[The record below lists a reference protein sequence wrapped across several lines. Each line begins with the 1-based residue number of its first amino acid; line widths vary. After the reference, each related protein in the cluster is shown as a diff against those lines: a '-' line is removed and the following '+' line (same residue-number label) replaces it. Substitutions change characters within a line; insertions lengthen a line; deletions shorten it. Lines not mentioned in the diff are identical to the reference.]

1 MKVLIPSQ
9 YIELTGLVQRCLLI
23 AEKEGFGIRHIEL
36 GVSPTQLFILSGESD
51 PFHIRAVRH
60 SEDLDF
66 VDPSELLIP
75 DLFIRY
81 NSNLSV
87 RESGDALH
95 QADNM
100 AIIGIGDE
108 SNFIDAWRLKSI
120 LSVFNGQLS
129 SVIDEEGSIKA
140 IKYQRTVDE
149 FEWHLAWVI
158 TAKALDFPAEDCFV
172 LARAALNSDV
182 SRETWPSDYQD
193 FPVPIIEDSRLL
205 VSVGWASEGASISFE
220 GVKKKSLGLYPVVD
234 DVSWI
239 SRLLPLG
246 IETIQLRI
254 KDPHQLDLEQQ
265 IAESIQL
272 GERYGAQVFINDHWK
287 LAIKYGAYGVHLG
300 QEDIQQSNLDLL
312 AKAGLRL
319 GLSTHGYY
327 ELLRIVQIN
336 PSYIA
341 LGHIFPTTT
350 KKMPSK
356 PQGLVRLSLYQSLI
370 DTIPYSSGVTG
381 YPTVAIGGID
391 QNTAS
396 SVWKCGV
403 SSLAVVRAITEVDNP
418 EAVIDSFTYLM
429 QSRQFTDDRTQ
440 VDTLSEST
448 LAVEVNNAN
457 G

>member
-36 GVSPTQLFILSGESD
+36 GVSPTQLFSLSGESD
-51 PFHIRAVRH
+51 PFHIRVVRH
-60 SEDLDF
+60 SEDLD
-66 VDPSELLIP
+66 VVEPSELLIP

-87 RESGDALH
+87 CESGDVLH

-100 AIIGIGDE
+100 AIIGIGDD
-108 SNFIDAWRLKSI
+108 SNFIDAWRLKSL

-140 IKYQRTVDE
+140 IKYQRAVDE
-149 FEWHLAWVI
+149 FEQHLAWVI
-158 TAKALDFPAEDCFV
+158 TARALDFPIDDCLT
-172 LARAALNSDV
+172 LARAAVNKSV
-182 SRETWPSDYQD
+182 SRETWPSDYQY
-193 FPVPIIEDSRLL
+193 FPIPVIDDPRLNISVEWAYKGNS
-205 VSVGWASEGASISFE
+205 VSFPGLT
-220 GVKKKSLGLYPVVD
+220 KKSLGLYPVVD

-239 SRLLPLG
+239 RRLLPLG
-246 IETIQLRI
+246 ITTIQLRI
-254 KDPHQLDLEQQ
+254 KDPDQLDLEQQ

-287 LAIKYGAYGVHLG
+287 LAIKHGAYGVHLG
-300 QEDIQQSNLDLL
+300 QEDIQRSNLDLL

-370 DTIPYSSGVTG
+370 DTIPYSSGVNG

-391 QNTAS
+391 QKTAS

-403 SSLAVVRAITEVDNP
+403 SSLAVVRAITEADNP
-418 EAVIDSFTYLM
+418 EDVIESFAHLM
-429 QSRQFTDDRTQ
+429 LSRQFSGDRTQ
-440 VDTLSEST
+440 VDTVSESK
-448 LAVEVNNAN
+448 LAPEVDNAN